1 MIHPYSN
8 IILLFCIGG
17 TAKFFIFP
25 GGAPGHPLP
34 HSVKRGE
41 PSVRSPPITAAR
53 DPRRERNSTL
63 AQALLWAAGG
73 TGFTALLTALG
84 AATVFFFR
92 SRPDPTV
99 HRIFLGFAAGV
110 MIAASMWSLLIPA
123 IEEAEAMGM
132 V

>member
-1 MIHPYSN
+1 M
-8 IILLFCIGG
+8 G
-17 TAKFFIFP
+17 
-25 GGAPGHPLP
+25 
-34 HSVKRGE
+34 
-41 PSVRSPPITAAR
+41 
-53 DPRRERNSTL
+53 RRRNR
-63 AQALLWAAGG
+63 
-73 TGFTALLTALG
+73 FTALLTALG

-132 V
+132 VGWVPGRLGVRPGHRLPAGHGRPAPPAHP